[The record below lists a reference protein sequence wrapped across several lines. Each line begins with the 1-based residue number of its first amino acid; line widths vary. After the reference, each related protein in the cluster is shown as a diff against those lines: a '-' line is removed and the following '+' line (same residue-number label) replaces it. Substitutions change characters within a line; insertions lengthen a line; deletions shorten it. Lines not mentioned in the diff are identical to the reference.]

1 MNRTCRNCMNAYNS
15 PHTPSVM
22 CWNKEFLAQFDTI
35 DVTVGPGESCGTWS
49 ERRKDQDPVRF
60 NEPIQLQLFIN
71 HKI

>member
-1 MNRTCRNCMNAYNS
+1 
-15 PHTPSVM
+15 M

-35 DVTVGPGESCGTWS
+35 DVTVRPGESCGTWS

-60 NEPIQLQLFIN
+60 NEPIQLQLFMN